1 MIERLEKICKRLV
14 LKMFFEFIS
23 PNEHMRLM
31 RLYNKMQMLISQ
43 MQEATY
49 ERI

>member
-1 MIERLEKICKRLV
+1 MIEYFERFCNKLV
-14 LKMFFEFIS
+14 FKMFFDVKTTD
-23 PNEHMRLM
+23 EHMRLM

-43 MQEATY
+43 MQEVPY